1 MAIEYEKIGWD
12 TSKYINPTD
21 MNHMDD
27 GIKAACDGVDKNTQS
42 IEALNSNLAVIG
54 GVSVFAVPLSVAA
67 EAGKETEYVLTDN
80 IPNGTYIVSVLTHVD
95 NAPIPEGSRLFAT
108 VANKAY
114 IGATAIAGNSQTW
127 QWAQTACFSG
137 SDCSIN
143 FLPEFNFKAT
153 VSMNVFLIRL
163 K

>member
-1 MAIEYEKIGWD
+1 M
-12 TSKYINPTD
+12 
-21 MNHMDD
+21 
-27 GIKAACDGVDKNTQS
+27 
-42 IEALNSNLAVIG
+42 
-54 GVSVFAVPLSVAA
+54 
-67 EAGKETEYVLTDN
+67 
-80 IPNGTYIVSVLTHVD
+80 THVD

-143 FLPEFNFKAT
+143 FLPEFDFEAQFNM
-153 VSMNVFLIRL
+153 SVFLMRI

>member
-1 MAIEYEKIGWD
+1 M
-12 TSKYINPTD
+12 
-21 MNHMDD
+21 
-27 GIKAACDGVDKNTQS
+27 
-42 IEALNSNLAVIG
+42 IG
-54 GVSVFAVPLSVAA
+54 GTSETTVTLKISAKANQ
-67 EAGKETEYVLTDN
+67 ETEYTLLDN
-80 IPNGTYIVSVLTHVD
+80 LSNGTYLISAVTHVD
-95 NAPIPEGSRLFAT
+95 STPIPEGSRLFAT

-143 FLPEFNFKAT
+143 FLPEFDFEAQFNM
-153 VSMNVFLIRL
+153 SVFLMRI